1 MTETDDITRHV
12 RMLRH
17 LTLEKRRKYLGAI
30 ERVLGKEVTDQVRQA
45 YADDWKA
52 RKESKK

>member
-17 LTLEKRRKYLGAI
+17 LTLEKRCKYLGAI
-30 ERVLGKEVTDQVRQA
+30 ERVLGKEMADQVRQA
-45 YADDWKA
+45 YIDDWNA
-52 RKESKK
+52 RRESKK